1 MKLDIVLSEYLN
13 KMWMKGWEEI
23 FKFLI
28 KFNSKNISQNLGQLC
43 YWRNKMCSWRI
54 TWEMNQ
60 PGSLNLQ
67 DFPFLFRKDFLS
79 I

>member
-1 MKLDIVLSEYLN
+1 MKLDIVLPEYLN

-43 YWRNKMCSWRI
+43 YWRNKMCS
-54 TWEMNQ
+54 
-60 PGSLNLQ
+60 
-67 DFPFLFRKDFLS
+67 
-79 I
+79 